1 VVRLSKEGTTTKK
14 GKHNM
19 QILEPKPK
27 KQKKP
32 GEYTRILG
40 YLVKVGTQR
49 HSTLIAMKEYLD
61 DLKKAEEGKSH
72 WIQCD
77 GTEYGPPIN

>member
-1 VVRLSKEGTTTKK
+1 
-14 GKHNM
+14 M

-27 KQKKP
+27 KQKKL
-32 GEYTRILG
+32 GEYTKILG
-40 YLVKVGTQR
+40 YLVKIGTKR
-49 HSTLIAMKEYLD
+49 HTILLETKAYLD

-77 GTEYGPPIN
+77 DTEYGPPIN